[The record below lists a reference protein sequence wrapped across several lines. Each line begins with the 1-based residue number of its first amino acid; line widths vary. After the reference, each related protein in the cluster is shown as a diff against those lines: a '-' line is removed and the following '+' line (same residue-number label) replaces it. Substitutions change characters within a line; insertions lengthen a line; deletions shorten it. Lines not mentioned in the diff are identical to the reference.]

1 MAKASLTRP
10 RMLTISCASIAA
22 LFLIALPQ
30 AANADPFQLG
40 VEEKNWVNNPA
51 PASYGGP
58 QMIQTGTSSTGL
70 QGGATSI
77 QRPPQQKPVQRPP
90 MQASAQVTLPP
101 AFMGAWLVQGNRKE
115 VKANTPDFQATAN
128 SAFAQSTRN
137 IWNIQGNANNY
148 SLTTDQGVTTQL
160 HIWKVAGNRAFI
172 RYQHPI
178 GKTMAQEAIVMELGN
193 NGASFSG
200 LERISI
206 IKEGEKI
213 PRAQVTYGLSGTRQQ

>member
-1 MAKASLTRP
+1 MAKASLTHP
-10 RMLTISCASIAA
+10 CVLTISCASIAA
-22 LFLIALPQ
+22 LFILALPQ
-30 AANADPFQLG
+30 AAKADPFQLG
-40 VEEKNWVNNPA
+40 AEERNWVDNPA
-51 PASYGGP
+51 PPGYGGP
-58 QMIQTGTSSTGL
+58 QMMPTGTNNTTL
-70 QGGATSI
+70 QGNTSASTRPTPRPA
-77 QRPPQQKPVQRPP
+77 QRPL
-90 MQASAQVTLPP
+90 QASAQVTLPP

-178 GKTMAQEAIVMELGN
+178 GKTMAQEAIVMELGG

-206 IKEGEKI
+206 IKEGEKA